1 MSAVSKKIKSINQ
14 KSPEI
19 YKICTYIFSF
29 ASGFGSLRAAPSDM
43 PVAFFIVTLLY
54 CQRSLEKQLCLLAGF
69 MVGFVLN
76 AANAFEN
83 FGYLIAVI
91 LLFVIKYYI
100 KKEKAGRLL

>member
-1 MSAVSKKIKSINQ
+1 
-14 KSPEI
+14 
-19 YKICTYIFSF
+19 
-29 ASGFGSLRAAPSDM
+29 
-43 PVAFFIVTLLY
+43 
-54 CQRSLEKQLCLLAGF
+54 

-100 KKEKAGRLL
+100 KKEKAALIISVAAMTAYSLFTNLLYAPWQYKMPW